1 MSHSSLKK
9 KDRKKKFE
17 YGFYFDYHGNSENSE
32 AFVSALQMSDILLY
46 LKMVV
51 WKRQAVVPLNV
62 TCGTFSFVWSAVLY
76 VCMCVCVCVCVCVR
90 VCDTVFQNRT
100 VSHLKAFRTIL
111 KERANLKG

>member
-51 WKRQAVVPLNV
+51 
-62 TCGTFSFVWSAVLY
+62 
-76 VCMCVCVCVCVCVR
+76 
-90 VCDTVFQNRT
+90 
-100 VSHLKAFRTIL
+100 
-111 KERANLKG
+111 